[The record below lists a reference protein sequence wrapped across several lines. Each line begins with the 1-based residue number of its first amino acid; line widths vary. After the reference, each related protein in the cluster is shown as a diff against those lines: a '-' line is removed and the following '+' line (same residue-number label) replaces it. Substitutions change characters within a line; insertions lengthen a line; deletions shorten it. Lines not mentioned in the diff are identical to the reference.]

1 MSKEIT
7 YGEDLNLSV
16 GQKLMRLHW
25 PVIIVVC
32 ALAGIGVAA
41 LYSVA
46 DGSLQPW
53 GDRHI
58 GRFVALLGIVLIIA
72 VVPREVWLGMAYPA
86 YFVSLL
92 LLIAVLFVGAEAG
105 GARRWLSIGGITLQP
120 SEFMKITLVL
130 ALARYYQWLPKRSV
144 SHPFALL
151 VPAML
156 VGAPVG
162 LTLLQPDLGTA
173 MIFGLVGAGILFLA
187 GVSVFYYLAG
197 IGAVALLFPY
207 IWAALHD
214 YQRKRIEVFLNPEAD
229 PLGAGYHIAQS
240 KIALGS
246 GGLSGRGFLQGT
258 QAQLDFLPEKH
269 TDFIFTTIAEE
280 WGFIG
285 SAVVL
290 ALFAVLVV
298 LLIVMAIRCVSQFAR
313 LTIMGT
319 ALIVFFYVFINIAMV
334 TGLVPVVGVPLP
346 LVSYGGTA
354 MTTIMIG
361 IGLAMSAYV
370 QRGQVMNRRR
380 LGALW

>member
-1 MSKEIT
+1 MSSDIT
-7 YGEDLNLSV
+7 YGEDQRLSV
-16 GQKLMRLHW
+16 GQKLLRLHW
-25 PVIIVVC
+25 PVIIVIC

-58 GRFVALLGIVLIIA
+58 GRFVALLGLVFLIA
-72 VVPREVWLGMAYPA
+72 VIPREVWLGIAYPA
-86 YFVSLL
+86 YLASLL
-92 LLIAVLFVGAEAG
+92 LLVAVLFIGAEAG
-105 GARRWLSIGGITLQP
+105 GAKRWISLGGVTLQP
-120 SEFMKITLVL
+120 SEFMKITLLL
-130 ALARYYQWLPKRSV
+130 ALARYYQWLPKRLV
-144 SHPFALL
+144 SHPLALV
-151 VPAML
+151 VPCVL
-156 VGAPVG
+156 VGAPVA

-173 MIFGLVGAGILFLA
+173 MIFALVGAAVLFLA

-197 IGAVALLFPY
+197 IGGIALAFPY
-207 IWAALHD
+207 IWANLHD
-214 YQRKRIEVFLNPEAD
+214 YQRKRVEVFLNPETD

-246 GGLSGRGFLQGT
+246 GGLSGRGYLQGT

-285 SAVVL
+285 SAVILV
-290 ALFAVLVV
+290 LFAVLIV
-298 LLIVMAIRCVSQFAR
+298 LLTIRAMRCVSQFAR
-313 LTIMGT
+313 LMIMGT
-319 ALIVFFYVFINIAMV
+319 ALILFFYVVINIAMV

-346 LVSYGGTA
+346 LISYGGTA

-370 QRGQVMNRRR
+370 QRGQPMNRRQ
-380 LGALW
+380 LGVLW